1 MGGII
6 SLQIQGAKSREGRE
20 YSTYADSS
28 GCRRQ
33 QNNWRMNNTFV
44 LRSSI
49 IHSSQNLNIIEEG

>member
-6 SLQIQGAKSREGRE
+6 SLQIQGAKSEKGGT
-20 YSTYADSS
+20 TYADSS

-33 QNNWRMNNTFV
+33 QNNWLMNNTFV